1 MQIGHKSRGNCSPS
15 ASPTLNVVASHT
27 RQQHVSS
34 TWMRLWKRESWHP
47 APRHPLNIILGDAAS
62 LESLQKLQWEV
73 HDPPAVLF
81 QEGWIGAWVPPS
93 FRISKVSA
101 IIQSKHI
108 YTYSIYSILIYS
120 FCQLLMFCLYP
131 SRPGQRQVLHFAGGT
146 LETLKHVDGDFVPL
160 IVRRGKKQTTCVYSI
175 DIHTHIYI

>member
-47 APRHPLNIILGDAAS
+47 APLHPLNIILGDAVI

-73 HDPPAVLF
+73 HDPPLF
-81 QEGWIGAWVPPS
+81 CSKRAELELEFHHLFEYQ
-93 FRISKVSA
+93 KVSA

-108 YTYSIYSILIYS
+108 YTYIIYSILIYS

-146 LETLKHVDGDFVPL
+146 LETLKQVDGDFVPL
-160 IVRRGKKQTTCVYSI
+160 IVRRGKEQTNHLCIQHRYT
-175 DIHTHIYI
+175 HTYM